1 MKENKNGFTLVELL
15 TAIVI
20 LAIIIGIAVAASIN
34 SINKAKAKKAR
45 IHEDNLLETA
55 VTYVYMAKSVCPNG
69 TSDEATTLIN
79 CITMNCPSD
88 FIVKNNKGNYIVN
101 SRYESTANPY
111 KSCSITIKASDVMDG
126 VNVTRSVN
134 EGLQTGNQALFDEGK
149 TNCNPNGYILVYKD
163 EFGSLESISLTED
176 ICYK

>member
-20 LAIIIGIAVAASIN
+20 LAIVVGIAIAATASSIN
-34 SINKAKAKKAR
+34 RARAKKAR
-45 IHEDNLLETA
+45 IHEDNLLEAA
-55 VTYVYMAKSVCPNG
+55 VTYAYMAKSVCPNG
-69 TSDEATTLIN
+69 TSTDATALIN
-79 CITMNCPSD
+79 CITMKCPSD

-101 SRYESTANPY
+101 SRYKATTNPY
-111 KSCSITIKASDVMDG
+111 KSCSVKIKVSDIMDG
-126 VNVTRSVN
+126 VNITRSVN
-134 EGLQTGNQALFDEGK
+134 GGLQTGNEELFDGDK
-149 TNCNPNGYILVYKD
+149 KNCNPNGYVLVYKD